1 MSTKKSISKKGLS
14 EAVSI
19 TTGMT
24 KKDSG
29 IAIDSVTKAIETAL
43 SYGEDVSIHGFG
55 TFKVVHRKERKGINP
70 ATREEVV
77 YPAKS
82 VVAFK
87 PAKTLK
93 DAVENSK
100 S

>member
-1 MSTKKSISKKGLS
+1 MSEKKGLTKKGLS

-24 KKDSG
+24 KKDAG

-43 SYGEDVSIHGFG
+43 SYGEEVALHGFG
-55 TFKVVHRKERKGINP
+55 TFKVMHRKERKGINP
-70 ATREEVV
+70 ATKEQVI
-77 YPAKS
+77 YPAKT

-93 DAVENSK
+93 DAVENGK
-100 S
+100 A